1 MQNAYDTAT
10 EINRRVESYGFGLS
24 AELLE
29 AFANELPAFA
39 NNEEA
44 ATFLDALSA
53 ALTMTAEDLRY
64 SE

>member
-1 MQNAYDTAT
+1 MQSANDITA
-10 EINRRVESYGFGLS
+10 ELNHRVENYGFSLS

-39 NNEEA
+39 NNEETA
-44 ATFLDALSA
+44 SFLDTLSA